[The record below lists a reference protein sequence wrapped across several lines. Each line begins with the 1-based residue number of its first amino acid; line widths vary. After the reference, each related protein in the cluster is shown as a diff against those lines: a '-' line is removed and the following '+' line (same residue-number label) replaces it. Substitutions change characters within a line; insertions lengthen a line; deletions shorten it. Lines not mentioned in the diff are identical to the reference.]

1 MRKQYAVLAIVMSIS
16 LAAGWEATAPI
27 RASEYNE
34 VLSFDMWCLEMRLY
48 PSARCDSRKP
58 DDIKAYEQYRA
69 KAERYDQERG
79 TRAKRDLELKQ
90 KLDRNTPKLGTF
102 GK

>member
-1 MRKQYAVLAIVMSIS
+1 MSVS

-27 RASEYNE
+27 RASEHSE

-48 PSARCDSRKP
+48 HSTRCDSREP
-58 DDIKAYEQYRA
+58 ADIKAYEKYRTTT
-69 KAERYDQERG
+69 ERYDQEQAS
-79 TRAKRDLELKQ
+79 RARRDLELKQ
-90 KLDRNTPKLGTF
+90 KLDRNTPKPGIS